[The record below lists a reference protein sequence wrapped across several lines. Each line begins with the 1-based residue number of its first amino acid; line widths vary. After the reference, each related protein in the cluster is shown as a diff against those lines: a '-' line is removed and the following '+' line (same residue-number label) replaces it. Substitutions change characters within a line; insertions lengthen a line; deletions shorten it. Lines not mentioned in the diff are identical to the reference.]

1 MRTGLTAVAVAAVLA
16 SAVGAPVPSAPSLAP
31 VGSHQA
37 AAAIPAA
44 APLDAA
50 SVLAGAVGG
59 VEDPADEAA
68 TLAVGATLEQELVEL
83 GADVSVAVMDVET
96 GEELTAG
103 RTLVQAA
110 STVKVDIVATLLLGQ
125 DGRPPRQQRA
135 LAREAIE
142 VSGNEATDALLALVG
157 REDVNTFLAQA
168 GARDT
173 RLESSEWGLT
183 ATTATDRLRVL
194 QATLGPDALLDE
206 QDQRLLRRLMR
217 DVTDEQRIGVDAAAD
232 DPASTVLKAGY
243 LPDADT
249 ERWYVSSMGEV
260 VRDGRTYLVAVV
272 SADNEGLEDGA
283 DRIEKAAVL
292 AVDAVA
298 GLAVTGE
305 RTDGAPD

>member
-16 SAVGAPVPSAPSLAP
+16 SAAGAPVPSTPSLAAP
-31 VGSHQA
+31 GPPGT
-37 AAAIPAA
+37 AAAIPASA
-44 APLDAA
+44 SLDAA
-50 SVLAGAVGG
+50 SVLADALGG
-59 VEDPADEAA
+59 VGDPADEAA
-68 TLAVGATLEQELVEL
+68 ALAVGATLEQELAEL

-96 GEELTAG
+96 GDELTAG
-103 RTLVQAA
+103 RTVVQAA
-110 STVKVDIVATLLLGQ
+110 STVKVDVVATLLLDQ
-125 DGRPPRQQRA
+125 EGRPPRDQRA

-157 REDVNTFLAQA
+157 REDVNAFLDRA
-168 GARDT
+168 GAADT

-183 ATTATDRLRVL
+183 TTTAPDRLRVL
-194 QATLGPDALLDE
+194 QATLGPRTLLDE

-232 DPASTVLKAGY
+232 DPDSAVLKAGY
-243 LPDADT
+243 LPDADS

-272 SADNEGLEDGA
+272 SAGNAGLEDGA

-298 GLAVTGE
+298 ALRAEG
-305 RTDGAPD
+305 DGPI